1 MDMSRKNTFLFGLM
15 LVFIIGLLFI
25 YENSDFKI
33 TLLNYTLKKSAEL
46 EIREKKPNPPIKKR
60 IIAPVKK
67 EIEILQNKRILLAGD
82 SEAGSIVYE
91 IQKYAVLNGHNLC
104 RTIIWNSASD
114 NTYANTD
121 TLKNNIQRFKPE
133 YIIFVIGL
141 NQVFQ
146 KYFDN
151 TKTSIQKILEEFKD
165 IPYTWVG
172 PANWVKDNGI
182 NQVYQE
188 NIDSGAFFLSG
199 NLILER
205 GTDGRHPSTSGSK
218 KWVDSICYF
227 LTNKAKYRIKMEKID
242 TAFKRPR
249 LNMLNLTVKSN

>member
-1 MDMSRKNTFLFGLM
+1 MSRKNTFLFGLM

-146 KYFDN
+146 K
-151 TKTSIQKILEEFKD
+151 LLFK
-165 IPYTWVG
+165 
-172 PANWVKDNGI
+172 
-182 NQVYQE
+182 
-188 NIDSGAFFLSG
+188 
-199 NLILER
+199 
-205 GTDGRHPSTSGSK
+205 
-218 KWVDSICYF
+218 
-227 LTNKAKYRIKMEKID
+227 
-242 TAFKRPR
+242 
-249 LNMLNLTVKSN
+249 KS

>member
-1 MDMSRKNTFLFGLM
+1 MSRKNTFLFGLM

-60 IIAPVKK
+60 IIAPVNK

>member
-1 MDMSRKNTFLFGLM
+1 MSRKNTFLFGLM

-249 LNMLNLTVKSN
+249 LNMLNLTVMSN

>member
-1 MDMSRKNTFLFGLM
+1 MSRKNTFLFGLM

-46 EIREKKPNPPIKKR
+46 EIREKKPSPPIKKR

-188 NIDSGAFFLSG
+188 NIDSGAFFLS
-199 NLILER
+199 
-205 GTDGRHPSTSGSK
+205 
-218 KWVDSICYF
+218 
-227 LTNKAKYRIKMEKID
+227 
-242 TAFKRPR
+242 
-249 LNMLNLTVKSN
+249 

>member
-1 MDMSRKNTFLFGLM
+1 MSRKNTFLFGLM

-242 TAFKRPR
+242 TTFKRTR

>member
-1 MDMSRKNTFLFGLM
+1 MNKSRKNTFLFGFM
-15 LVFIIGLLFI
+15 LVCIIGVFFI
-25 YENSDFKI
+25 YVNSDYSAQFFQ
-33 TLLNYTLKKSAEL
+33 YDLKKSTEL
-46 EIREKKPNPPIKKR
+46 KITEKKPIIKKR
-60 IIAPVKK
+60 TIVQIPKK
-67 EIEILQNKRILLAGD
+67 IEVLQNKRILLAGD
-82 SEAGSIVYE
+82 SEAGSIVNE

-114 NTYANTD
+114 MTYANTD

-146 KYFDN
+146 RNFDDSKN
-151 TKTSIQKILEEFKD
+151 AINKIIGEFKE
-165 IPYTWVG
+165 IPYIWVG

-182 NQVYQE
+182 NQCYKDNV
-188 NIDSGAFFLSG
+188 DSGAFFLSG
-199 NLILER
+199 DLILER
-205 GTDGRHPSTSGSK
+205 AEDGRHPSITGSK

-249 LNMLNLTVKSN
+249 LNMLYLTVKSN

>member
-1 MDMSRKNTFLFGLM
+1 MNMSRKNTFLFGLM

-46 EIREKKPNPPIKKR
+46 EITEKKPNPPIKKR

>member
-1 MDMSRKNTFLFGLM
+1 MNMSKKNTFLFGLM

-25 YENSDFKI
+25 YENSDYTIKVF
-33 TLLNYTLKKSAEL
+33 NYTLIKSAEL
-46 EIREKKPNPPIKKR
+46 EITEKKPKSKIKKK
-60 IIAPVKK
+60 IVTPIPKK
-67 EIEILQNKRILLAGD
+67 IEILQNKRILLAGD

-114 NTYANTD
+114 NTYANSD
-121 TLKNNIQRFKPE
+121 TLKNNIQRYKPE

-146 KYFDN
+146 KNFDRS
-151 TKTSIQKILEEFKD
+151 KTSIEKIIGEFKD

-182 NQVYQE
+182 NQFYQE
-188 NIDSGAFFLSG
+188 NVDSGAFYLSG
-199 NLILER
+199 NLVLER
-205 GTDGRHPSTSGSK
+205 GEDGRHPSTSGSK
-218 KWVDSICYF
+218 KWVDSICFF
-227 LTNKAKYRIKMEKID
+227 LTNKARYRIKMEKID

>member
-1 MDMSRKNTFLFGLM
+1 MSRKNTFLFGLM

>member
-1 MDMSRKNTFLFGLM
+1 MSRKNTFLFGLM

-151 TKTSIQKILEEFKD
+151 TKTSILKILEEFKD

>member
-1 MDMSRKNTFLFGLM
+1 MNTSRKNTFLFGIM
-15 LVFIIGLLFI
+15 LLFIIGLLFI

-46 EIREKKPNPPIKKR
+46 QFREKKPNPPIKKR

-67 EIEILQNKRILLAGD
+67 EIEILKNKRILLAGD

-104 RTIIWNSASD
+104 RTIIWNSATD
-114 NTYANTD
+114 KTYASSD

-146 KYFDN
+146 RNFDESKN
-151 TKTSIQKILEEFKD
+151 ALNKIIEEFKD

-182 NQVYQE
+182 NQFYKE

-199 NLILER
+199 NLVLER
-205 GTDGRHPSTSGSK
+205 AEDGRHPSTSGSK

-227 LTNKAKYRIKMEKID
+227 LTNKAKYKIKMDKID

-249 LNMLNLTVKSN
+249 LNLLNLTVKSN

>member
-1 MDMSRKNTFLFGLM
+1 M
-15 LVFIIGLLFI
+15 LVCIIGFFFL
-25 YENSDFKI
+25 YVNSDYSAKVFR
-33 TLLNYTLKKSAEL
+33 YDLKKSTEL
-46 EIREKKPNPPIKKR
+46 RITKKKPILKKKPIVQIPKK
-60 IIAPVKK
+60 
-67 EIEILQNKRILLAGD
+67 IEILQNKRILLAGD

-104 RTIIWNSASD
+104 RAIIWNSASD
-114 NTYANTD
+114 RTYANSD

-146 KYFDN
+146 RNFDDSKN
-151 TKTSIQKILEEFKD
+151 AINKIIGEFKE

-172 PANWVKDNGI
+172 PVNWVKDYGI
-182 NQVYQE
+182 NQCYE
-188 NIDSGAFFLSG
+188 DNIDSGAFFLSG

-205 GTDGRHPSTSGSK
+205 AEDGRHPSTTGSK

-227 LTNKAKYRIKMEKID
+227 LTKKAKYRIKMEKID
-242 TAFKRPR
+242 TAFKRPK
-249 LNMLNLTVKSN
+249 LNMINLTVKSN

>member
-1 MDMSRKNTFLFGLM
+1 M

>member
-1 MDMSRKNTFLFGLM
+1 MNTSRKNTFLFGFM
-15 LVFIIGLLFI
+15 LVCIIGVFYI
-25 YENSDFKI
+25 YVNSKYSVKFFQYD
-33 TLLNYTLKKSAEL
+33 LKKSTEL
-46 EIREKKPNPPIKKR
+46 KITEKKPIIKKR
-60 IIAPVKK
+60 TIVQVPKK
-67 EIEILQNKRILLAGD
+67 IEVLQNKRILLAGD

-104 RTIIWNSASD
+104 RSIIWNSATD
-114 NTYANTD
+114 MTYANTD

-146 KYFDN
+146 RNFDDSKN
-151 TKTSIQKILEEFKD
+151 AINKIIEEFKE
-165 IPYTWVG
+165 IPYIWVG
-172 PANWVKDNGI
+172 PANWVKDYGI
-182 NQVYQE
+182 NQCYKD

-199 NLILER
+199 DLILDRAE
-205 GTDGRHPSTSGSK
+205 DGRHPSINGSK

-249 LNMLNLTVKSN
+249 LSMLNLTVKSN